1 MGQEP
6 QLMYVDFRKG
16 PAQPVHLTPLGEGT
30 YRVEDV
36 FDLILDEYGQDVE
49 ELRYHDVIEG
59 EEIGKGRLRFVR
71 VAQRSSLEHLE
82 YLIPRDLY
90 LSAEMRPLWRWLRE
104 QGGASQ
110 LLMRGLLSVSIPK
123 AAEARFISEFDRITE
138 LYERAK
144 PPTDSSQG
152 R

>member
-1 MGQEP
+1 
-6 QLMYVDFRKG
+6 MYVDFGKG
-16 PAQPVHLTPLGEGT
+16 PAEPVHLTPLGGGR

-36 FDLILDEYGQDVE
+36 FDLITDEYSQEVD

-59 EEIGKGRLRFVR
+59 EEIGEGRLHFVR
-71 VAQRSSLEHLE
+71 VAQRSGLENLE

-90 LSAEMRPLWRWLRE
+90 LSAEMRPLWRWLHE

-123 AAEARFISEFDRITE
+123 AAQARFISEFDRITE

-144 PPTDSSQG
+144 PATDSSQG
-152 R
+152 N